1 MGLLEARQKAAQR
14 KQEAEKIKGALGPL
28 QSERNQKRKELDR
41 SILADMKKPAGALGA
56 LKSKRVNGSAAP
68 KGALGALRK
77 KKAGPAL
84 GGMAKRRAQANK
96 RDFTR
101 DGIRYHNVRIHSDDK
116 LLWAEIDVS
125 NGDITYLMHN
135 RWGSWM
141 HPIDDNG
148 RFREP
153 AALGIG
159 NQVTV
164 CSNLNA
170 RMDIELKARGIKT
183 PAEIRAERLAAEIEE
198 RKRLAKLEDAKEKRT
213 AAKKAKKEASDN

>member
-14 KQEAEKIKGALGPL
+14 KQEAEKPK
-28 QSERNQKRKELDR
+28 
-41 SILADMKKPAGALGA
+41 GALGA
-56 LKSKRVNGSAAP
+56 LKSKRNGQAAP

-77 KKAGPAL
+77 KKVGPAL
-84 GGMAKRRAQANK
+84 GAMAKRRAQSNK
-96 RDFTR
+96 RDFNR
-101 DGIRYHNVRIHSDDK
+101 DGIRYHNVRIHSDDN

-125 NGDITYLMHN
+125 NGDTTYLMHN

-141 HPIDDNG
+141 HPLDSEG

-159 NQVTV
+159 SQITV

-183 PAEIRAERLAAEIEE
+183 PAEIRAERMAAEAEE
-198 RKRLAKLEDAKEKRT
+198 RKRLAKLEDAKEKR
-213 AAKKAKKEASDN
+213 AATKKAKKEAADDD